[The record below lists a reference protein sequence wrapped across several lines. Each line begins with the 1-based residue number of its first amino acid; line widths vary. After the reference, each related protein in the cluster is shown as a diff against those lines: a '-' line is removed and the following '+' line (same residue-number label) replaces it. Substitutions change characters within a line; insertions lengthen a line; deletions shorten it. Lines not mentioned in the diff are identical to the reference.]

1 MTAHIALSFLQCCLC
16 RILRL
21 AGWAEV
27 SRLYLTCHREKQ
39 SQLKDWAFQGMVLSV
54 SHALY
59 HDAVMM
65 PLLQHHRARTYSPGW
80 KRLRSSLSLAEFAS
94 TFALLRR
101 FQRQQSWEPRVGSSL
116 IGSDRLVRKQGHRR
130 AYGPSSLLGWL
141 AGATE

>member
-1 MTAHIALSFLQCCLC
+1 MKPTASTPTCNIEMTAHIALSFLQCCLC

-27 SRLYLTCHREKQ
+27 SRLYLTCHREAKPAKG
-39 SQLKDWAFQGMVLSV
+39 LGFPGMVLSV

-80 KRLRSSLSLAEFAS
+80 KRPTLVSFS
-94 TFALLRR
+94 RR
-101 FQRQQSWEPRVGSSL
+101 VRVDFCFVAQVSEAAKLGAKSGIFL
-116 IGSDRLVRKQGHRR
+116 DRIG
-130 AYGPSSLLGWL
+130 
-141 AGATE
+141 